1 MRIGFDAKRAFL
13 NKSGLGS
20 YSRNLI
26 TALLRRYPE
35 NEYFL
40 YTPGIGSALFSP
52 LSSRIHLRTP
62 QSFIYKFLRSYW
74 RSYSLSQQLIND
86 NIDIYHGLSHE
97 IPFRFPAD
105 KIKPIVTIHD
115 LIFMRFP
122 EWYNLTD
129 RLIYEQKFRYAC
141 QTSSRIIAISR
152 QTASD
157 ITELFGI
164 PSEKIDVIYQ
174 GCNPAFYIPLSA
186 DEKKNIRLKYGIPE
200 QYILYIGTIEERK
213 NLLTLIKAMHS
224 GGIKLPLIAIG
235 KPTSYMRRI
244 HSFITRHKLHAV
256 KFLNEIDNNH
266 LPAFYQMASVFV
278 YPSFYEGFGI
288 PILEALAS
296 GTPVVTSTGGCFA
309 EAGGNAALYT
319 NPHNHEE
326 LAEAIKSILSDNSLR
341 KKMTELGLQHA
352 STFNSEKMAENVM
365 NTYLKVL
372 HYD

>member
-26 TALLRRYPE
+26 TALQRRFPE

-40 YTPGIGSALFSP
+40 YTPRISNALYSA
-52 LSSRIHLRTP
+52 SSSHMHVRTP
-62 QSFIYKFLRSYW
+62 QSFINKRLRSYW
-74 RSYSLSQQLIND
+74 RSYNLSDQLIND

-97 IPFRFPAD
+97 IPYRFPVD
-105 KIKPIVTIHD
+105 KVKPIVTIHD

-122 EWYNLTD
+122 EWYTLAD
-129 RLIYEQKFRYAC
+129 RLIYRLKFRYSC
-141 QTSSRIIAISR
+141 QTASRIIAISQ

-157 ITELFGI
+157 ITEFFGI
-164 PSEKIDVIYQ
+164 PSDKIDVIYQ

-186 DEKKNIRLKYGIPE
+186 DEKKKIRLKYGIPE
-200 QYILYIGTIEERK
+200 QYILYVGTIEERK
-213 NLLTLIKAMHS
+213 NLLTLLKAIHA
-224 GGIKLPLIAIG
+224 GRIQLPLIAIG
-235 KPTSYMRRI
+235 KPTKYLKKIKTFMQ
-244 HSFITRHKLHAV
+244 RHKLHDV
-256 KFLNEIDNNH
+256 KFLDEIENTH

-296 GTPVVTSTGGCFA
+296 GTPVVTSTGSCFA

-319 NPHNHEE
+319 SPHNHEE
-326 LAEAIKSILSDNSLR
+326 LAEAIKSVLSDYGLQ
-341 KKMTELGLQHA
+341 KKMRELGLQHA
-352 STFNSEKMAENVM
+352 SAFNAEKMAENVM
-365 NTYLKVL
+365 NTYLKAL
-372 HYD
+372 QND